1 MFKHIIN
8 SIESIKVKML
18 PIAITKPI
26 LEYADNE
33 LADLNLTIE
42 PEISLIQETGNNI
55 TKVNGNNVIEENL
68 TKDSESKTIFLNNQ
82 YALKL
87 IFIFFLLR

>member
-1 MFKHIIN
+1 LDDDKELKTFKNIIN

-33 LADLNLTIE
+33 LEELNLTTE
-42 PEISLIQETGNNI
+42 PDILPIQETKSNI
-55 TKVNGNNVIEENL
+55 TKENGNNVIEENL
-68 TKDSESKTIFLNNQ
+68 TKHSESKTVFLNN
-82 YALKL
+82 
-87 IFIFFLLR
+87 